1 MNRRELQALA
11 EARLKDA
18 QALFQSMFKRVLVN
32 ELLVE
37 GQRLL
42 EALAR
47 NRFPMVA
54 ALWSYFPESMEWR
67 LVIVSPVVDRIGPLR
82 AYKRIQRVL
91 ATTKPSLLTL
101 TDIAAYGSASQ
112 DYRNLRDIIS
122 SPGRL
127 IAGPEV
133 SRMQP
138 AVAVEDAY
146 VYQLP
151 A

>member
-1 MNRRELQALA
+1 MY
-11 EARLKDA
+11 
-18 QALFQSMFKRVLVN
+18 KRVLVSD
-32 ELLVE
+32 LLAE

-82 AYKRIQRVL
+82 AYRRIHRVL

-101 TDIAAYGSASQ
+101 SDIAAFGSASQ
-112 DYRNLRDIIS
+112 DYKNLRPMIS

-127 IAGPEV
+127 ITGTEV
-133 SRMQP
+133 NPIQP
-138 AVAVEDAY
+138 PVVAEDAY

>member
-1 MNRRELQALA
+1 
-11 EARLKDA
+11 
-18 QALFQSMFKRVLVN
+18 VN
-32 ELLVE
+32 DLLVE

-42 EALAR
+42 EALER
-47 NRFPMVA
+47 NRFSVVA

-67 LVIVSPVVDRIGPLR
+67 LVIVSPVVERVGPLR
-82 AYKRIQRVL
+82 AYTRIRRVL
-91 ATTKPSLLTL
+91 TTTNPSLLTVS
-101 TDIAAYGSASQ
+101 DIAAFGPASQ

-127 IAGPEV
+127 ITGTEV
-133 SRMQP
+133 NRIQP
-138 AVAVEDAY
+138 PVVAEDAY